1 MDDQRGFDATLAGFV
16 LLAALAII
24 GGGAFYMQSRSAARV
39 AQVEAHAAAA
49 RAEASERARE
59 AEQRLIEEVNRRHSQ
74 SSMSAIMGSNVL
86 NERVAEAL
94 VEIEA
99 VLEAWHLAAAEGDG
113 PAYFG
118 AFTEGAVF
126 LGTDKTER
134 WTVEEFQAELGHHFD
149 GENAWTYVSTERH
162 VSVGKLGMTA
172 WFDER
177 LQSDK
182 YGEVR
187 GSGVLQRTAD
197 GWRIAQYVMSFPVPN
212 ELAPDLVARIAALR
226 DDAPDESE

>member
-1 MDDQRGFDATLAGFV
+1 
-16 LLAALAII
+16 
-24 GGGAFYMQSRSAARV
+24 ARV
-39 AQVEAHAAAA
+39 AEVEAHAEEA

-59 AEQRLIEEVNRRHSQ
+59 AEQRLIEQVTRRQSQ
-74 SSMSAIMGSNVL
+74 ARTSSIMGSDAL

-99 VLEAWHLAAAEGDG
+99 VLDAWHLAAAEGDG

-118 AFTEGAVF
+118 AFTEDAVF

-162 VSVGKLGMTA
+162 VSVGELGMTA
-172 WFDER
+172 WLDER
-177 LQSDK
+177 LSNAK

-212 ELAPDLVARIAALR
+212 ELATDLVASIAAL
-226 DDAPDESE
+226 DGDEAGDEAEDSE